1 MVFQNH
7 KDLTFLKIYM
17 DLSYKCLQLDYFV
30 LLGAHESLVQ
40 NAVPVTMHV
49 HLLQLSPLGNTA
61 PALYVCPL
69 YMQSKKR
76 NIRKI
81 EIYIKMFNVI

>member
-1 MVFQNH
+1 MWGVLKSLFKKKPMN
-7 KDLTFLKIYM
+7 LT
-17 DLSYKCLQLDYFV
+17 YKCLQLEYFV

-40 NAVPVTMHV
+40 NAVPVTIHV

-69 YMQSKKR
+69 YMQSKKVH
-76 NIRKI
+76 
-81 EIYIKMFNVI
+81 IK

>member
-1 MVFQNH
+1 MN
-7 KDLTFLKIYM
+7 LT
-17 DLSYKCLQLDYFV
+17 YKCLQLEYFV

-40 NAVPVTMHV
+40 NAVPVTIHV

-69 YMQSKKR
+69 YMQSKKETYE
-76 NIRKI
+76 K
-81 EIYIKMFNVI
+81 